1 MPYARIVNLE
11 YKSEED
17 VEVYFQ
23 KWEKWSPYNMPTA
36 VSRTNVRTGSNSTL
50 LMAVYETEKIAEEA
64 REAAD
69 KFFKMEAQHIH
80 DVIEF
85 HGEVLQ

>member
-1 MPYARIVNLE
+1 MPYARIVNIK

-17 VEVYFQ
+17 VEIYFQ
-23 KWEKWSPYNMPTA
+23 KWEEWCPKNMPVA
-36 VSRTNVRTGSNSTL
+36 VSRTNVRTGANSTL
-50 LMAVYETEKIAEEA
+50 LMAVNETEQIAEEA

-69 KFFKMEAQHIH
+69 KFFKMQAQHIH